1 MGASNGGTAMR
12 DATITAL
19 SALKPAAVVRGFDWS
34 DAPYETASTLELIKF
49 LGEVAAY
56 LADEAARG

>member
-1 MGASNGGTAMR
+1 MR